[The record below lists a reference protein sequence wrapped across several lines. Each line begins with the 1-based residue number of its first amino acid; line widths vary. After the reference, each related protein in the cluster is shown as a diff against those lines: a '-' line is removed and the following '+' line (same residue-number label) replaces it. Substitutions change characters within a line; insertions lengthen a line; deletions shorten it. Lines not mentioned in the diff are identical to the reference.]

1 MLSLLY
7 TGIMLLGYRTF
18 GDHSASNLL
27 RNYARADG
35 LATLGRLATGVSILF
50 GFPLAMVGLRDSAAS
65 VLETLGESTA
75 APPLLAAAARAAAA
89 SPRALTLAFLA
100 AISAVAILL
109 TDIGIVVGLSGALLG
124 ASIVYIFPALIYTQ
138 VAAPSPA
145 VYALVP
151 LGAFLGLLGVWQTLK

>member
-1 MLSLLY
+1 MAA
-7 TGIMLLGYRTF
+7 GGGDFGARGRRYRALVDERP
-18 GDHSASNLL
+18 GGAH
-27 RNYARADG
+27 
-35 LATLGRLATGVSILF
+35 V
-50 GFPLAMVGLRDSAAS
+50 P
-65 VLETLGESTA
+65 
-75 APPLLAAAARAAAA
+75 
-89 SPRALTLAFLA
+89 PRALTLAFLA